1 MKNFQ
6 NWPVWIPNPNALMSA
21 VLLVLLIEGIKFFLE
36 YIFPFEGLLIV
47 LPPNLKL
54 ILYATTLLSPIIVVA
69 IAHHWLNL
77 VLDRFFPN
85 ITTSEMGKAEGI
97 LPGLISWWEG
107 LYGCMAIYFS
117 NIVILLVEI
126 ILNPDAINSEF
137 YLMHDLLAWWD
148 IIIGWFTI
156 PNLVRLVTIAYLY
169 QFDNVYRNHLMSLG
183 AVSEIKKSDNES
195 EE

>member
-36 YIFPFEGLLIV
+36 YIFPFEGLLII

-54 ILYATTLLSPIIVVA
+54 ILYAATLLSPIIVVA

-117 NIVILLVEI
+117 NIVIVLVEI

>member
-21 VLLVLLIEGIKFFLE
+21 VLLVLLIEGIKFFLK

-54 ILYATTLLSPIIVVA
+54 ILYAITLLSPIIVVA

>member
-6 NWPVWIPNPNALMSA
+6 NWPVWIPNLNALMSA

-36 YIFPFEGLLIV
+36 YIFPFEGLLII

-54 ILYATTLLSPIIVVA
+54 ILYAATLLSPIIVVA

>member
-1 MKNFQ
+1 MQNFK

-21 VLLVLLIEGIKFFLE
+21 VLLVLLLEGINFFLRN
-36 YIFPFEGLLIV
+36 IFPFEGLLIV

-54 ILYATTLLSPIIVVA
+54 ILYLVTLLSPVIVIA
-69 IAHHWLNL
+69 IAHHWLNI

-85 ITTSEMGKAEGI
+85 VTTPEMGKAEGI
-97 LPGLISWWEG
+97 FPGLISWWEG
-107 LYGCMAIYFS
+107 LYGWLGIYLS
-117 NIVILLVEI
+117 NFVVVLVSI
-126 ILNPDAINSEF
+126 ILNPNAIDSEF

-148 IIIGWFTI
+148 IILGWFTI

-169 QFDNVYRNHLMSLG
+169 QFDSIYRNHLMSLG
-183 AVSEIKKSDNES
+183 AASKVGKSEG